1 MFIDLF
7 TPSGVL
13 IKDLACNEV
22 TLPLASGEVT
32 ILTNHEKFLGIL
44 GTGIVHIKPDPQ
56 AQSQTSSQTQTD
68 QKAQGKGQQIIRVV
82 VTHGL
87 CKIDDNKIILL
98 ATTAEASGD
107 VNLDRAKIALKKSQ
121 DQLAQSQQL
130 DSQQIIKYQRKLARA
145 EARIRMAYL
154 RE

>member
-13 IKDLACNEV
+13 IKDLACKEV

-32 ILTNHEKFLGIL
+32 ILANHEKFLGIL
-44 GTGIVHIKPDPQ
+44 GTGILHIQPEALNDGDQTAQ
-56 AQSQTSSQTQTD
+56 AKSRQT
-68 QKAQGKGQQIIRVV
+68 IRMV

-87 CKIDDNKIILL
+87 CKIDDNRITLL
-98 ATTAEASGD
+98 ATTAEASGEVD
-107 VNLDRAKIALKKSQ
+107 LDRAKIALKKSQ
-121 DQLAQSQQL
+121 DQLAQIQQL